1 MQIVESIKQQLT
13 PFSPGFWFLDG
24 HSVKMDDQARTLLQ
38 LDSPE
43 VALEDFLKIID
54 ESSAD
59 FLRKFSSS
67 LHGDTLVL
75 KFTMKH
81 SPEKILAVDLLRR
94 GKVHHEAFPRKV
106 DTHPGR
112 RSEQGF
118 LGKGDMLLRL
128 LR

>member
-1 MQIVESIKQQLT
+1 MSVQIVESIKQQLT
-13 PFSPGFWFLDG
+13 PFSPGFWFFDG
-24 HSVKMDDQARTLLQ
+24 HSVKMDEQARTLLQ

-54 ESSAD
+54 ERSAD

-67 LHGDTLVL
+67 LHADTL
-75 KFTMKH
+75 
-81 SPEKILAVDLLRR
+81 
-94 GKVHHEAFPRKV
+94 VHHEAFPRKV

-118 LGKGDMLLRL
+118 LGKGGMLLRL